1 LLDVIFLRLATQGQS
16 GRQLIWV
23 RQQAAGD
30 AARQIRRLVNLHQG
44 EKSSGMKYKA
54 IYGTHDVLPDESSQW
69 QHLEAELRRI
79 FDIYNYREIRIPT
92 FEETDLFARS
102 IGEDTDIV
110 QKEMYTFLDQ
120 GKRSITLRPE
130 GTAGA
135 VRAYLEH
142 GLGEKSPLVK
152 LYYLGSMFRQE
163 RPQKGRLRE
172 FHQFGIEAIGSAD
185 PSLDA
190 EQIEMGVAICR
201 DLRIDGVKLHL
212 NSIGCPVCRPVH
224 REKLL
229 AFMKDR
235 VGDLCEDCKTRYL
248 RNPLRMFDCKNQQCI
263 EQLKDAP
270 AMVDFLCE
278 ECRTHYGQVKEY
290 LRELSVDYFEDKR
303 LVRGLD
309 YYTKTAFEIKA
320 AGLGSQD
327 TLLGGGRYDLLVE
340 ELGGA
345 STPAVGFAA
354 GMERFILVMENQKKP
369 DIEEKKL
376 QLFVAALGDQAKTY
390 AAGLIRDL
398 RQKGV
403 ACDTDYL
410 GRSLKAQMR
419 EANRQRAE
427 KVLIV
432 GQEEIKKGKAVVK
445 DMQSGEQEDVSLKDL
460 GQMWS

>member
-1 LLDVIFLRLATQGQS
+1 
-16 GRQLIWV
+16 
-23 RQQAAGD
+23 
-30 AARQIRRLVNLHQG
+30 
-44 EKSSGMKYKA
+44 MKYKA
-54 IYGTHDVLPDESSQW
+54 IYGTHDILPDESSKW
-69 QHLEAELRRI
+69 QHLEAEVRRI
-79 FDIYNYREIRIPT
+79 FDLYNYHEIRVPT

-102 IGEDTDIV
+102 IGQDTDIV

-172 FHQFGIEAIGSAD
+172 FHQFGIEAIGSAHA
-185 PSLDA
+185 SLDA

-201 DLRIDGVKLHL
+201 NLRIGDFKLHL

-235 VGDLCEDCKTRYL
+235 IGDLCEDCKTRYL

-278 ECRTHYGQVKEY
+278 ECRTHYDQVKEY

-340 ELGGA
+340 ELGGV

-354 GMERFILVMENQKKP
+354 GMERFILVMEKQKTV
-369 DIEEKKL
+369 DFEQRKL
-376 QLFVAALGDQAKTY
+376 KLFIAVLGDQAKAF
-390 AAGLIRDL
+390 AARLICDL
-398 RQKGV
+398 RKKGV

-419 EANRQRAE
+419 EANRQKAE
-427 KVLIV
+427 KVLII
-432 GQEEIKKGKAVVK
+432 GEEEIKKGQAVVK
-445 DMQSGEQEDVSLKDL
+445 NMQSGEQEEIALDGV
-460 GQMWS
+460 GQMWP

>member
-1 LLDVIFLRLATQGQS
+1 MVMHQSEQKFDPMTRAT
-16 GRQLIWV
+16 
-23 RQQAAGD
+23 
-30 AARQIRRLVNLHQG
+30 ARTKPG
-44 EKSSGMKYKA
+44 EKSQTMKYKA
-54 IYGTHDVLPDESSQW
+54 VYGTHDILPDESSGW
-69 QHLEAELRRI
+69 QHLEAVVRGI
-79 FDIYNYREIRIPT
+79 FDLNNYREIRVPT

-102 IGEDTDIV
+102 IGQDTDIV

-130 GTAGA
+130 GTAGV

-172 FHQFGIEAIGSAD
+172 FHQFGIEAIGSSD

-190 EQIEMGVAICR
+190 EQIEMGVRICR
-201 DLRIDGVKLHL
+201 DLEIAGFKLHL

-229 AFMKDR
+229 AFMKGR

-278 ECRTHYGQVKEY
+278 ECSRHYVRVKEY
-290 LRELSVDYFEDKR
+290 LRKLGVDYFEDKR

-309 YYTKTAFEIKA
+309 YYTKTAFEIRA
-320 AGLGSQD
+320 PGLGSQD

-345 STPAVGFAA
+345 STPAIGFAA
-354 GMERFILVMENQKKP
+354 GMERFMLVLEKQKKT
-369 DIEEKKL
+369 DFEEKKL
-376 QLFVAALGDQAKTY
+376 NLFIASLGNEPKTFAAR
-390 AAGLIRDL
+390 LIRDL
-398 RQKGV
+398 RQRGV

-419 EANRQRAE
+419 EANRQKAE
-427 KVLIV
+427 KVLII
-432 GQEEIKKGKAVVK
+432 GEEEIKKGKAVVK
-445 DMQSGEQEDVSLKDL
+445 DMQSGEQEEVVLDDVSRI
-460 GQMWS
+460 WP